1 MLDSKRDFLADAGDR
16 TGYDGPQ
23 TVYVLPLLYPDTEIS
38 DLRQFQRGHFES
50 LEGGG
55 GGPVYRYASR

>member
-1 MLDSKRDFLADAGDR
+1 MLDSKREVFADAGDR
-16 TGYDGPQ
+16 MEYNGPQ

-38 DLRQFQRGHFES
+38 NLRRFHRGRFES

-55 GGPVYRYASR
+55 VGPVCGYASR